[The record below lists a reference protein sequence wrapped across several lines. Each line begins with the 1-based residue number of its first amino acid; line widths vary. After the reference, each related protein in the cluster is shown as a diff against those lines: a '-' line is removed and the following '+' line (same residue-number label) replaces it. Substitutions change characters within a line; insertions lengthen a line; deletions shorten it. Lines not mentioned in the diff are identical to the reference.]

1 MDETICSLGRL
12 IALASSGAVKRAS
25 KESVFV
31 VETETDLGLKTCG
44 LCVVLAGKEV
54 LGGDEM
60 GGLAV
65 AEALKAIAIM
75 LWPLANSQLVTTNL
89 IRERKRI

>member
-12 IALASSGAVKRAS
+12 RALASSGAVKRAI

-31 VETETDLGLKTCG
+31 VEIETVLGLKICG
-44 LCVVLAGKEV
+44 FCVVLAGEEV

-65 AEALKAIAIM
+65 AEALKAIAM
-75 LWPLANSQLVTTNL
+75 YDL
-89 IRERKRI
+89 